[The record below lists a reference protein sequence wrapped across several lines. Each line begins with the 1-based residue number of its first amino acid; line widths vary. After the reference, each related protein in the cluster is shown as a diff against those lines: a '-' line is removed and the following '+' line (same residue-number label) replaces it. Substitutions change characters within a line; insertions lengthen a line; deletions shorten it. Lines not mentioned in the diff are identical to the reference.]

1 MRGVPHNPAIV
12 KRLCLIVRNTATI
25 ASLLLCLAT
34 IVLWVR
40 SCWRADAIVSGYW
53 HYQPRRD
60 FPGYYNAWELEA
72 QSAAGHCTFSARMRA
87 CIAGPGRYE
96 ETPGQKG
103 KFLGAGPAD
112 SNHRQ
117 EIQTLL
123 WNDPRAAG
131 ALGFRR
137 ASRSYMWAIAVPH
150 FAPVLVFALPPVAAA
165 HRLRRR
171 SRRKHNNLC
180 LTCGYDLRATP
191 TRCPECGAIPAAPTA
206 ATPEVGKRIL
216 PINTTA

>member
-1 MRGVPHNPAIV
+1 V
-12 KRLCLIVRNTATI
+12 KRLFLILRKIATI
-25 ASLLLCLAT
+25 ASLLLCLAS
-34 IVLWVR
+34 IILWVR
-40 SCWRADAIVSGYW
+40 SYWRADAIASGYW

-60 FPGYYNAWELEA
+60 FPAYYNAWELEA
-72 QSAAGHCTFSARMRA
+72 QSAAGHCTLSARMRA

-150 FAPVLVFALPPVAAA
+150 FAAVIFFALPPVAAA
-165 HRLRRR
+165 CRLRRR
-171 SRRKHNNLC
+171 RRQQRSGLC
-180 LTCGYDLRATP
+180 PVCGYDLRATP
-191 TRCPECGAIPAAPTA
+191 DRCPECGKIPTSARTASRGVAKGHNPAA
-206 ATPEVGKRIL
+206 
-216 PINTTA
+216 